1 MERAG
6 EFLGRALRRLEHPE
20 AALAWL
26 VAAWP
31 AIVGKPLAAR
41 TRPVRCDGGC
51 LEIATDGK
59 AWQKQLEEL
68 QREFCTRINQAWGGN
83 IVRKI
88 RFVANGRAP
97 NNSASPGPQHLSR
110 ELDNEYT
117 PFVRRGK
124 RVTQLPP
131 ERKKRA

>member
-6 EFLGRALRRLEHPE
+6 EFLGRALRRLDRPE

-26 VAAWP
+26 VAGWP
-31 AIVGKPLAAR
+31 IIVGKPLAAR

-51 LEIATDGK
+51 LEISTDGK

-68 QREFCTRINQAWGGN
+68 QREFRSRINQAWGGN
-83 IVRKI
+83 IVREV
-88 RFVANGRAP
+88 RFVATTQALRAP
-97 NNSASPGPQHLSR
+97 DNSASPGPQRLSR
-110 ELDNEYT
+110 ELDNDYT

-124 RVTQLPP
+124 RP
-131 ERKKRA
+131 